1 METFSTAFFIILGAI
16 AAIGLVWL
24 LASAAKIALALWIH
38 HRNQKRYAE
47 SQNLRAVALQRR
59 RAQWNAQAV
68 EALKDPV
75 VHEVWKELS
84 TTPYR
89 HAQTKAAK
97 KQNYQ
102 RQKLQAKL
110 RKHVED
116 PNVRSIL
123 YEKSNIELGTLF
135 EKNI

>member
-1 METFSTAFFIILGAI
+1 METFSTAFFIILGVI
-16 AAIGLVWL
+16 AAIGVAWQLMWV
-24 LASAAKIALALWIH
+24 SRIALAMWAH
-38 HRNQKRYAE
+38 HRQQKRHIE
-47 SQNLRAVALQRR
+47 SQNLRSAALQRR
-59 RAQWNAQAV
+59 KAQWNAQAV

-89 HAQTKAAK
+89 HAQTKTAK